1 MAKQGQA
8 AILVKEKRLR
18 LTSPPHPQPLYG
30 QPPWEG
36 HGACA
41 EAENA
46 DGPAPAHSEAGEW
59 GWGGRPGRARA
70 RTALTREQGA
80 GRRDDAIRARGG
92 EGRGAG
98 GRRALGGSAARSV
111 TAVLWLLRGEC
122 LAVGSAVAGA

>member
-41 EAENA
+41 ETENA

-59 GWGGRPGRARA
+59 GRGGRPGRAGA
-70 RTALTREQGA
+70 RLALARGRVYVMTPSAYGVGRGRA
-80 GRRDDAIRARGG
+80 GRQRTSGTGRV
-92 EGRGAG
+92 RGAV
-98 GRRALGGSAARSV
+98 GRRLFLDS
-111 TAVLWLLRGEC
+111 
-122 LAVGSAVAGA
+122 SAVSPSP